1 MPVSKVAASLALA
14 CLVLGHLTA
23 TGDSPTQSVPT
34 VVVKYRLSGPYSYQN
49 LSIYLVHGA
58 DQVKNK
64 NYLTLKE
71 ALEQKKVIVH
81 ETGNVNQLTIENVT
95 GHEEIFVQ
103 AGDIVKGGNQDR
115 VIAVDLIVP
124 PKSGKLPLSA
134 FCVEAGRWTRRGSED
149 AAAFR
154 TSNAQAPTK
163 DLKFAVRAEMAQN
176 KVWENV
182 AKAQSQLSGN
192 LGQSVQSSESASS
205 LQLTL
210 EAKKLQESVADYVR
224 ELGRCVDSKADVI
237 GYVAAINGNLNC
249 ADIYATH
256 SLFTKIWP
264 TLIQGSAVEA
274 LSELKPDK
282 TFAPPTRAAVA
293 AFLLDP
299 GKEKA
304 SNQDVS
310 KRIRIVKQETR
321 TNILF
326 ECRDRANQDTPI
338 RRSYIIK

>member
-1 MPVSKVAASLALA
+1 MALA
-14 CLVLGHLTA
+14 CLVLY
-23 TGDSPTQSVPT
+23 SPLAPADAPPQPLQT
-34 VVVKYRLSGPYSYQN
+34 VVVKYKLSGPYSYQN
-49 LSIYLVHGA
+49 LSIYLVHGG
-58 DQVKNK
+58 DQLKNK

-71 ALEQKKVIVH
+71 ALEQRKVIVH

-95 GHEEIFVQ
+95 LHEEIFVQ
-103 AGDIVKGGNQDR
+103 AGDIVKGGRQDR
-115 VIAVDLIVP
+115 VIGVDLIVP

-134 FCVEAGRWTRRGSED
+134 FCVEAGRWTRRGNED

-163 DLKFAVRAEMAQN
+163 DLKFAVRAEMAQD
-176 KVWENV
+176 KVWANV
-182 AKAQSQLSGN
+182 AKAQSQLSAN
-192 LGQSVQSSESASS
+192 LGQSVQSGQSASS

-210 EAKKLQESVADYVR
+210 EAKKVQESVADYAR
-224 ELGRCVDSKADVI
+224 ELGRCVEGKDDVI
-237 GYVAAINGNLNC
+237 GYVAAINGAVNC
-249 ADIYATH
+249 ADIYVTH
-256 SLFTKIWP
+256 NLFMKVWP

-299 GKEKA
+299 GKEKT
-304 SNQDVS
+304 SSQEVT
-310 KRIRIVKQETR
+310 KRVRIVKQETR

-326 ECRDRANQDTPI
+326 ECRDRSNQDTPI
-338 RRSYIIK
+338 RRSYIVK